1 MGRGL
6 LRHAG
11 PGTHTRTSFYSTWT
25 VTWGFSGDSG
35 GEASTC
41 QCRRCQR
48 LRFDPWVGK
57 IPLKKERATHSS
69 VLAWKIPGAE
79 EPGRLQSTGS
89 QRVRHNWAIKQ
100 QKCHVGA
107 QCEQTLGCSKDTT
120 EQKCLARPRVLARCL
135 SVQHPAKRIQ
145 GKSSPVWPW
154 VTLTV
159 QLNLRRNPSGCD
171 EWGLAKAP
179 LSFPNTGCRTEW
191 QSKSP
196 LAWPLRTWD

>member
-1 MGRGL
+1 M
-6 LRHAG
+6 
-11 PGTHTRTSFYSTWT
+11 
-25 VTWGFSGDSG
+25 WGFSGDSG

-57 IPLKKERATHSS
+57 IPWRKKEQPTPVFLPGKFQGQSC
-69 VLAWKIPGAE
+69 LAGYSPQGHKE
-79 EPGRLQSTGS
+79 S
-89 QRVRHNWAIKQ
+89 
-100 QKCHVGA
+100 
-107 QCEQTLGCSKDTT
+107 DTT
-120 EQKCLARPRVLARCL
+120 EQLNNKSVTWEHSVSRPWAAARTPLSRNVWRGPACLPRCL
-135 SVQHPAKRIQ
+135 SVQHPAERIQ

-154 VTLTV
+154 VTLKV